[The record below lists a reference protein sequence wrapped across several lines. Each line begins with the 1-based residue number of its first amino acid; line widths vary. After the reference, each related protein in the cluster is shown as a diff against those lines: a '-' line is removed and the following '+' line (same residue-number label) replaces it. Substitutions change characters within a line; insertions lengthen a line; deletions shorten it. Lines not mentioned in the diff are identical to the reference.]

1 MKNLNISETVKKF
14 TRVNTGTKIIFFS
27 LLVIFL
33 FSLVFFFIK
42 GYAHR
47 RVFLFESLDKEG
59 LFAENRYYPRNKYI
73 DNVELYVSELLLAGA
88 YLHKDFIDGEI
99 GKVATTDYE
108 KVRVDCSPMNG
119 YSEKIIN
126 ARIKYYKAIRMIPRE
141 FQSVVRKVCCDDEEV
156 LIYGGKWKKQQLKYH
171 AIEMLKLGLCRLVRY
186 YRRIKRY

>member
-1 MKNLNISETVKKF
+1 MSEENLNYFSKADCIKRGLIRLS
-14 TRVNTGTKIIFFS
+14 TGGYYKLCALEKYARKG
-27 LLVIFL
+27 LLD
-33 FSLVFFFIK
+33 
-42 GYAHR
+42 GTMY
-47 RVFLFESLDKEG
+47 D
-59 LFAENRYYPRNKYI
+59 
-73 DNVELYVSELLLAGA
+73 VSELLLAGA

-171 AIEMLKLGLCRLVRY
+171 AVEMLKFGLCRLVRY